1 MIRASRNSILRQIV
15 CAFNA
20 RPFYRQ
26 LRSLRLFS
34 TLLTKLCGYW
44 LRTGGSRQISL
55 HGIKFAS
62 QRSLGAFPVASM
74 LYDAHK
80 RRQAEVVVTLSTSVE
95 EGYTENQTC
104 EISLWKDIPIS
115 TLSFVKG
122 IHVSLINGRK
132 LTEALAHTLL
142 LRNVVSGPALL

>member
-20 RPFYRQ
+20 RPFYRR
-26 LRSLRLFS
+26 LRFLRLFS

-55 HGIKFAS
+55 CGIKFAS
-62 QRSLGAFPVASM
+62 QWSLGAFPVAGM

-80 RRQAEVVVTLSTSVE
+80 RRQAEVVVTLSTPVE
-95 EGYTENQTC
+95 EENTANQTC
-104 EISLWKDIPIS
+104 EISLCKVIPII
-115 TLSFVKG
+115 TLSFVRG
-122 IHVSLINGRK
+122 IHMSLINGRK
-132 LTEALAHTLL
+132 PTQALTHALL
-142 LRNVVSGPALL
+142 LRNVVSDLALL